1 MAMVP
6 PTGTERHDS
15 TARVEGIPRVGEQLS
30 VSRDFCLFSL
40 ERYSSDFDA
49 R

>member
-15 TARVEGIPRVGEQLS
+15 TARVKGIRRVREQLS
-30 VSRDFCLFSL
+30 VSRDFRLSRL